1 MMRIAEV
8 LRARQWY
15 KNLVVFL
22 PIIFGQQ
29 LVNTHL
35 MLLTLVGFFSLCFV
49 SSANYIIN
57 DLVDRKEDVL
67 HPEKKCRPI
76 ASGRTGAWTAILIAS
91 LMLLLSLL
99 LGFFLSL
106 QFIYFVVALFLLSQI
121 YNFWLKREAFA
132 DILLIAVNFVLRAVS
147 GAYVITHG
155 SNPYEWVSPW
165 LILCPFFLSLFISVG
180 KRESDAL
187 LLGKNAGLH
196 RRVLALYTKEI
207 TKPLMYISTTLLVVS
222 YSLYSFLSIN
232 PQLLYTLPAA
242 LYVIFRY
249 LYLVENGS
257 PIARH
262 PETAYTD
269 RRLMIGIAVWVLAVL
284 VVLY

>member
-1 MMRIAEV
+1 
-8 LRARQWY
+8 
-15 KNLVVFL
+15 
-22 PIIFGQQ
+22 
-29 LVNTHL
+29 
-35 MLLTLVGFFSLCFV
+35 
-49 SSANYIIN
+49 
-57 DLVDRKEDVL
+57 
-67 HPEKKCRPI
+67 
-76 ASGRTGAWTAILIAS
+76 
-91 LMLLLSLL
+91 
-99 LGFFLSL
+99 
-106 QFIYFVVALFLLSQI
+106 
-121 YNFWLKREAFA
+121 
-132 DILLIAVNFVLRAVS
+132 
-147 GAYVITHG
+147 
-155 SNPYEWVSPW
+155 
-165 LILCPFFLSLFISVG
+165 
-180 KRESDAL
+180 
-187 LLGKNAGLH
+187 
-196 RRVLALYTKEI
+196 VLALYTKEI